1 MKQINSICIVDDH
14 DIVRQGLRNVFTL
27 EYGFEVIGEAA
38 SSAEAK
44 ILFQSVKPDVIIL
57 DQMLGDGSGI
67 QLAYE
72 LKPILPYTEIVLLT
86 AFPVSIE
93 EERNLNNQNVNT
105 IIYKDQSSF
114 EIRKAV
120 MKALGY
126 KYKSP
131 KSQEKTRNI
140 LEELSHR
147 EKEILFLISR
157 GLQNKE
163 ISSELGISEKTVRNT
178 ISNIF
183 KKLGVGNRT
192 EATLKFLEF
201 FDDDKVHMDL
211 IQKK

>member
-1 MKQINSICIVDDH
+1 MKQIYSICIVDDH

-44 ILFQSVKPDVIIL
+44 ILFQSVIPDVLIL

-72 LKPILPYTEIVLLT
+72 LKPILPHTEIILLT
-86 AFPVSIE
+86 AFPISVE
-93 EERNLNNQNVNT
+93 EEKNLNEKNVNT

-114 EIRKAV
+114 EIRKAIV
-120 MKALGY
+120 KALGFNY
-126 KYKSP
+126 ESP
-131 KSQEKTRNI
+131 DSQEKSPDV
-140 LEELSHR
+140 LEGLSHR
-147 EKEILFLISR
+147 EKEILLLISR

-163 ISSELGISEKTVRNT
+163 ISSEIGISEKTVRNR
-178 ISNIF
+178 ISKIF

-192 EATLKFLEF
+192 EATLRLLK
-201 FDDDKVHMDL
+201 
-211 IQKK
+211 

>member
-1 MKQINSICIVDDH
+1 MKQIYSICIVDDH

-44 ILFQSVKPDVIIL
+44 ILFQSVIPDVLIL

-72 LKPILPYTEIVLLT
+72 LKPILPHTEIILLT
-86 AFPVSIE
+86 AFPISVE
-93 EERNLNNQNVNT
+93 EEKNLNEKNVNT

-114 EIRKAV
+114 EIRKAIV
-120 MKALGY
+120 KALGFNY
-126 KYKSP
+126 ESP
-131 KSQEKTRNI
+131 HSQEKSPDV
-140 LEELSHR
+140 LEGLSHR
-147 EKEILFLISR
+147 EKEILLLISR

-163 ISSELGISEKTVRNT
+163 ISSEIGISEKTVRNR
-178 ISNIF
+178 ISKIF

-192 EATLKFLEF
+192 EATLRLLK
-201 FDDDKVHMDL
+201 
-211 IQKK
+211 